1 MDLFIL
7 GALILLNALFSMS
20 EIALVSARKARLEHL
35 AEKGN
40 KKAGLALELSNHPEL
55 FLSAVQIGITLI
67 SIITGVYS
75 GERFGEHLRPQ
86 IEQFGVKPELADDIA
101 TTLIVI
107 VITFLSIIFG
117 ELIPKRIGLLRSEK
131 IAMAVAG
138 PMRGFA
144 KATHPFVW
152 SLNKTSSLF
161 FSIFNIRKS
170 ADDAVTEEEI
180 KTLITEGT
188 EAGTI
193 EEAEQEIIERVFH
206 LSDRNITSL
215 MTHRSD
221 IIWFDMQETEEQI
234 KEKIFNEPHSAYPI
248 CQGSVENIK
257 GVVSIKDL
265 YISPD
270 DRQFKDI
277 MQPALFIPENVSAYQ
292 VLERFKSSK
301 IHSAFIVDEY
311 GSILGMLTLNDILE
325 AIVGGIPQED
335 VPDYEIIEREDGSYL
350 IDAQIPFYDFLT
362 RFEKTEWMNEG
373 EQDFDTLAGFIL
385 HQLER
390 IPHTGDKFTWK
401 GFAIE
406 IIDMDGHR
414 IDKVLVGI
422 SDSIREEMEE

>member
-1 MDLFIL
+1 MDY
-7 GALILLNALFSMS
+7 
-20 EIALVSARKARLEHL
+20 SAPRKLPERWL
-35 AEKGN
+35 APCEV
-40 KKAGLALELSNHPEL
+40 L
-55 FLSAVQIGITLI
+55 Q
-67 SIITGVYS
+67 
-75 GERFGEHLRPQ
+75 
-86 IEQFGVKPELADDIA
+86 
-101 TTLIVI
+101 
-107 VITFLSIIFG
+107 
-117 ELIPKRIGLLRSEK
+117 
-131 IAMAVAG
+131 
-138 PMRGFA
+138 

-152 SLNKTSSLF
+152 SLNKTSTIF

-170 ADDAVTEEEI
+170 TDDAVTEEEI

-206 LSDRNITSL
+206 LSDRSITSL

-221 IIWFDMQETEEQI
+221 IIWFDIQETEEQI
-234 KEKIFNEPHSAYPI
+234 KEKILNEPHSAYPI
-248 CQGSVENIK
+248 CQGTVDNIK

-265 YISPD
+265 YVSPD
-270 DRQFKDI
+270 NRQFKDI

-325 AIVGGIPQED
+325 AIVGDIPQED
-335 VPDYEIIEREDGSYL
+335 VPDYEIVEREDGSFL

-385 HQLER
+385 HELER
-390 IPHTGDKFTWK
+390 IPHTGDTLTWK
-401 GFAIE
+401 GFHVE
-406 IIDMDGHR
+406 IVDMDGHR
-414 IDKVLVGI
+414 IDKVLVSI
-422 SDSIREEMEE
+422 SDAIREEMED